1 MAFLTADDGCL
12 PALLE
17 VPKGAVRVSREL
29 AVTSTDMDLNY
40 FTPIPADKLEH
51 TMQGMSDLVCTPMC
65 MTHALPM
72 SMPLPYFE
80 LCSSF

>member
-17 VPKGAVRVSREL
+17 VPNGAVRVSREL

-40 FTPIPADKLEH
+40 FTPIPADKLE
-51 TMQGMSDLVCTPMC
+51 
-65 MTHALPM
+65 ALNTQCKACRIWCARP
-72 SMPLPYFE
+72 
-80 LCSSF
+80 CA